1 MSNSLNPV
9 FGEWYT
15 YKQIGSGTD
24 GKVFSIY
31 KEKFNGEREYSVLK
45 IIRLGDN
52 RNERKLFTS
61 ENKNFSNE
69 DEYFDNLIK
78 KITDNI
84 EKVKNSDASKYVVR
98 YEDIELRRA
107 SDGKGRLIL
116 LKLENAKSLAEVTKE
131 LTFTPEEI
139 LRLGINICSALEKCR
154 EFGYIYP
161 NLKPENIMFTQ
172 EGRCKLGDFGTF
184 SCLEPSKTSVSYKRT
199 QYYMAPEFIKS
210 GNINCTADT
219 YSLGLILYMLSNR
232 NRLPFTE
239 PYPEKVTV
247 NSLNEA
253 TKKRMSAQQL
263 ERPKFA
269 SDDLWRIII
278 KACNFNPNKRYFSPE
293 QMLSDLKN
301 ALEKKPFEEPKF
313 DDVYSNSVN
322 ENDGGED
329 VLIPEIEPEAG
340 YIEYTTPVLSIRE
353 EVQIPDVDPVYKTKK
368 SGRPSRKP
376 LKNEKIPEIKST
388 SVSNNPYKKRLII
401 TAVIAVVMVLVFI
414 FALILHNKAKADDNI
429 SAQINV
435 FISDCIF
442 NGGVLYYG
450 G

>member
-31 KEKFNGEREYSVLK
+31 KEKYNGEREYSVLK

-52 RNERKLFTS
+52 RNERRLFLS
-61 ENKNFSNE
+61 ENKTFDDE

-78 KITDNI
+78 RITDNI
-84 EKVKNSDASKYVVR
+84 EKVKKSDASKYIVK
-98 YEDIELRRA
+98 YEDIEFRRA

-116 LKLENAKSLAEVTKE
+116 LKLENAKSLTEIIKE
-131 LTFTPEEI
+131 LSFTPDEI
-139 LRLGINICSALEKCR
+139 LRLGINVCSALAKCR

-161 NLKPENIMFTQ
+161 NLKPENIMFT
-172 EGRCKLGDFGTF
+172 EDGRCKLGDFGTF
-184 SCLEPSKTSVSYKRT
+184 SCLEPAKTSVSYKRT

-219 YSLGLILYMLSNR
+219 YSLGLVLYMLANR

-247 NSLNEA
+247 SSLNEA
-253 TKKRMSAQQL
+253 TQKRMSAQQL
-263 ERPKFA
+263 ERPRFA
-269 SDDLWRIII
+269 SDELWCIIR
-278 KACNFNPNKRYFSPE
+278 KACCYNPNKRYFSPE

-313 DDVYSNSVN
+313 DDVYSKSIT
-322 ENDGGED
+322 ESDED
-329 VLIPEIEPEAG
+329 EFVLIPEIEAETG
-340 YIEYTTPVLSIRE
+340 YVEYTTPVLSIRE
-353 EVQIPDVDPVYKTKK
+353 EVQIPDVDPVYRTKK
-368 SGRPSRKP
+368 TNLSVKKP
-376 LKNEKIPEIKST
+376 NRSEKIPVIRSAR
-388 SVSNNPYKKRLII
+388 VNRNPYSKKLIV
-401 TAVIAVVMVLVFI
+401 TAVVALVMILLFI
-414 FALILHNKAKADDNI
+414 LSLILHNYAKDDDNI
-429 SAQINV
+429 VAQFNV
-435 FISDCIF
+435 ITYENII
-442 NGGVLYYG
+442 NGGALYNG
-450 G
+450 R

>member
-15 YKQIGSGTD
+15 YKQLGNGTD

-31 KEKFNGEREYSVLK
+31 KEKYNGEREYSVLK

-52 RNERKLFTS
+52 RNERKLFAS
-61 ENKNFSNE
+61 DSKEFADE
-69 DEYFDNLIK
+69 DEYFDYLIK

-84 EKVKNSDASKYVVR
+84 EKVKKSDASKHVVR
-98 YEDIELRRA
+98 YEDIELRLA

-131 LTFTPEEI
+131 LAFTPEEI
-139 LRLGINICSALEKCR
+139 LRLGINVCAALAKCR

-161 NLKPENIMFTQ
+161 NLKPENIMFT
-172 EGRCKLGDFGTF
+172 EDGRCKLGDFGTF
-184 SCLEPSKTSVSYKRT
+184 SCLEPAKTSISYKRT
-199 QYYMAPEFIKS
+199 QYYMAPELIKS

-219 YSLGLILYMLSNR
+219 YSLGLVLYMLANR

-239 PYPEKVTV
+239 PYPQKVTI

-263 ERPKFA
+263 ERPQFA
-269 SDDLWRIII
+269 SDELWCIIR
-278 KACNFNPNKRYFSPE
+278 KACNYNPNKRYFSPD

-313 DDVYSNSVN
+313 DDVYSKSVTESN
-322 ENDGGED
+322 EDEA
-329 VLIPEIEPEAG
+329 VLIPEIDTAVG
-340 YIEYTTPVLSIRE
+340 YVEYTTPVLSIRE
-353 EVQIPDVDPVYKTKK
+353 EVQIPAVDPVYKTKK
-368 SGRPSRKP
+368 GSKPARRPVR
-376 LKNEKIPEIKST
+376 NEKIPEIKT
-388 SVSNNPYKKRLII
+388 SASSKKPYSKKLII
-401 TAVIAVVMVLVFI
+401 TAVIALIMILVFI
-414 FALILHNKAKADDNI
+414 LSLILHNSAKADDNI
-429 SAQINV
+429 VAQINIFV
-435 FISDCIF
+435 YENIF
-442 NGGVLYYG
+442 NGGVLNYG
-450 G
+450 S

>member
-24 GKVFSIY
+24 GKVFTIY
-31 KEKFNGEREYSVLK
+31 KEKYNGEREYSILK

-52 RNERKLFTS
+52 RNERKLF
-61 ENKNFSNE
+61 EADNKTFSSE
-69 DEYFDNLIK
+69 DEYFDNLIN
-78 KITDNI
+78 KITENI
-84 EKVKNSDASKYVVR
+84 DKVKKSDASKFIVK

-116 LKLENAKSLAEVTKE
+116 LKLENAKSLSEITKE

-139 LRLGINICSALEKCR
+139 LRLGINICSALAKCR

-161 NLKPENIMFTQ
+161 NLKPENIMFT
-172 EGRCKLGDFGTF
+172 EDGRCKLGDFGTF
-184 SCLEPSKTSVSYKRT
+184 SCLEPAKTSVSYKRT

-219 YSLGLILYMLSNR
+219 YSLGLVLYMLSNR

-253 TKKRMSAQQL
+253 TQKRMSAHQL

-269 SDDLWRIII
+269 SDELWCIIR
-278 KACNFNPNKRYFSPE
+278 KACNYNPNKRYFSPE

-301 ALEKKPFEEPKF
+301 ALEKKPFDEPKF
-313 DDVYSNSVN
+313 DEVYSKSVLESDEN
-322 ENDGGED
+322 EDI
-329 VLIPEIEPEAG
+329 LIPEIECETG
-340 YIEYTTPVLSIRE
+340 YVEYTTPVLSIRE

-368 SGRPSRKP
+368 SGKP
-376 LKNEKIPEIKST
+376 VKKTVRIEKIPEIKAT
-388 SVSNNPYKKRLII
+388 TAARNPYSKKVIVTAII
-401 TAVIAVVMVLVFI
+401 AVIMILLFILSLV
-414 FALILHNKAKADDNI
+414 LHNYAKADDNI
-429 SAQINV
+429 VAQIDAY
-435 FISDCIF
+435 ICDSIF
-442 NGGVLYYG
+442 NGGVMYYG
-450 G
+450 C

>member
-15 YKQIGSGTD
+15 YKQIGNGTD

-31 KEKFNGEREYSVLK
+31 KEKFNGEREFSVLK

-61 ENKNFSNE
+61 ENKAFSSE

-84 EKVKNSDASKYVVR
+84 EKVKNSDASKYVVN

-139 LRLGINICSALEKCR
+139 LRLGINICSALAKCR

-269 SDDLWRIII
+269 SDDLWRIIM

-322 ENDGGED
+322 ENDGSEA
-329 VLIPEIEPEAG
+329 VLIPEIESEAG

-353 EVQIPDVDPVYKTKK
+353 EVQIPDVDPVYKSKK
-368 SGRPSRKP
+368 TNKMVKRAVRPDR
-376 LKNEKIPEIKST
+376 IPEIKTST
-388 SVSNNPYKKRLII
+388 TAGKVHSKRLIV
-401 TAVIAVVMVLVFI
+401 TAIIAIVMILLFI
-414 FALILHNKAKADDNI
+414 LSFILHNNAKADDNI
-429 SAQINV
+429 VAQIGIFV
-435 FISDCIF
+435 FETVL
-442 NGGVLYYG
+442 NGGVSCYG